1 MDVVR
6 RTLDK
11 AGAEFIDR
19 GERRSVPAQ
28 ETMQAITAE
37 IDQIVARGTAILAKY
52 PPPVDDELYD
62 ENGV

>member
-1 MDVVR
+1 
-6 RTLDK
+6 
-11 AGAEFIDR
+11 
-19 GERRSVPAQ
+19 
-28 ETMQAITAE
+28 MQAITAE